1 MRNPTAAFCSPSW
14 YSSTIGTDILYLYPR
29 RLRSTSSLNKAMVS
43 VIWSREWKKSKFIF
57 KKLQNGIPD
66 NRVVARFVGGCVRN
80 YLLNEKIDDID
91 IATILTTDQIKEK
104 FKDTNLKVIDTGIK
118 HGTVTIVSK
127 NHKVELTTLR
137 KDIKTDGRHA
147 EVEYTDSWQQDS
159 ERRDFTINAI
169 YMDINGK
176 LYDPQMGTVDLKNKN
191 IKFIGDPQK
200 RIEEDYLRIVRFIR
214 FKVMY
219 DIVVEPTTSDAIK
232 QNLDGIQ
239 KISKE
244 RILIE
249 LLKILSLKNFL
260 TINQSSNLREIFS
273 MIFPEFL
280 YLNRLERLK
289 KVYQYSKVNVDIL
302 LAVMLIDDKENHEYF
317 IHKYN
322 ASNKTKETLE
332 QFYKNLIKLKNDKE
346 FFEKNLIKNVYLN
359 GKNHLIA
366 LNLINFSINS
376 KVKINDF
383 NKTFNKILKIKVPI
397 FPIDGEILKQ
407 KGMQE
412 GQSLGN
418 VLKTLEKEWI
428 NNNFK
433 ISNERV
439 EEIIKINSN

>member
-1 MRNPTAAFCSPSW
+1 MLNLNFNFLKSIKNFIFPFYRNK
-14 YSSTIGTDILYLYPR
+14 DL
-29 RLRSTSSLNKAMVS
+29 
-43 VIWSREWKKSKFIF
+43 KFIF
-57 KKLQNGIPD
+57 KKLQEGIPED
-66 NRVVARFVGGCVRN
+66 KVAARFVGGCVRK
-80 YLLNEKIDDID
+80 YLSNEKIDDID
-91 IATILTTDQIKEK
+91 IATILSTDQIKEK
-104 FKDTNLKVIDTGIK
+104 FKDTNFKVVDTGVK
-118 HGTVTIVSK
+118 HGTVTIVSED
-127 NHKVELTTLR
+127 HKVELTTLR

-147 EVEYTDSWQQDS
+147 EVEYTDNWQQDS

-219 DIVVEPTTSDAIK
+219 DIVVEQTTSDAIK

-289 KVYQYSKVNVDIL
+289 KIYQYSEVNVDIL
-302 LAVMLIDDKENHEYF
+302 LAVMLIDEKENHEYF
-317 IHKYN
+317 VHKYN
-322 ASNKTKETLE
+322 ASNKTKENLE

-346 FFEKNLIKNVYLN
+346 FLEKNLIKNIYLN

-383 NKTFNKILKIKVPI
+383 TKTLNKILKIKVPI
-397 FPIDGEILKQ
+397 FPINGETLKQ

-412 GQSLGN
+412 GQRLGN
-418 VLKTLEKEWI
+418 VLKSLEKEWI

-433 ISNERV
+433 ISNEKV
-439 EEIIKINSN
+439 EEIIKFNSN

>member
-1 MRNPTAAFCSPSW
+1 MLNLSFNFLKNIKSFIFPFYRNK
-14 YSSTIGTDILYLYPR
+14 DL
-29 RLRSTSSLNKAMVS
+29 
-43 VIWSREWKKSKFIF
+43 KFIF
-57 KKLQNGIPD
+57 KKLQEGIPGD
-66 NRVVARFVGGCVRN
+66 KVVARFVGGCVRQH
-80 YLLNEKIDDID
+80 LSNEKIDDID

-104 FKDTNLKVIDTGIK
+104 FKDTKLKVIDTGVK
-118 HGTVTIVSK
+118 HGTVTIVSE
-127 NHKVELTTLR
+127 NRKVELTTLR

-359 GKNHLIA
+359 GKNHLTA

-383 NKTFNKILKIKVPI
+383 TKTFYKILKIKVPI

-439 EEIIKINSN
+439 EEIIKVNSN

>member
-1 MRNPTAAFCSPSW
+1 MLNLSFNFFKNITSFIFPFYRNK
-14 YSSTIGTDILYLYPR
+14 DL
-29 RLRSTSSLNKAMVS
+29 
-43 VIWSREWKKSKFIF
+43 KFIF
-57 KKLQNGIPD
+57 TKLQEDIPED
-66 NRVVARFVGGCVRN
+66 KVAARFVGGCVRK
-80 YLLNEKIDDID
+80 YLTNEKIDDID
-91 IATILTTDQIKEK
+91 IATILTTDQIKER
-104 FKDTNLKVIDTGIK
+104 FKDTNLKVIDTGVK
-118 HGTVTIVSK
+118 HGTVTIVSE

-137 KDIKTDGRHA
+137 KDVKTDGRHA
-147 EVEYTDSWQQDS
+147 EVEYTNSWQEDS

-214 FKVMY
+214 FKIMY

-260 TINQSSNLREIFS
+260 TINQSSNLREIFL

-289 KVYQYSKVNVDIL
+289 KIYQYSEVNIDIL
-302 LAVMLIDDKENHEYF
+302 LAVMLIDEKENHEYF

-322 ASNKTKETLE
+322 VSNKTKETLE
-332 QFYKNLIKLKNDKE
+332 KFNKNLIKLKNDKE
-346 FFEKNLIKNVYLN
+346 FFEKNLIKNAYFN
-359 GKNHLIA
+359 GKNHLVA

-383 NKTFNKILKIKVPI
+383 TKTLNKILKIKIPI
-397 FPIDGEILKQ
+397 FPIDGENLKQ

-412 GQSLGN
+412 GQTLGI

-433 ISNERV
+433 ISDERV
-439 EEIIKINSN
+439 EEIIKVNSN

>member
-1 MRNPTAAFCSPSW
+1 MYFIFPF
-14 YSSTIGTDILYLYPR
+14 Y
-29 RLRSTSSLNKAMVS
+29 
-43 VIWSREWKKSKFIF
+43 KKKDLKFIF
-57 KKLQNGIPD
+57 KKLQDGIPED
-66 NRVVARFVGGCVRN
+66 KTAARFVGGCVRK
-80 YLLNEKIDDID
+80 YLSNEKIDDID

-104 FKDTNLKVIDTGIK
+104 FKDTNLKVIDTGVK

-147 EVEYTDSWQQDS
+147 EVEYTDNWQQDS

-239 KISKE
+239 KVSKE

-260 TINQSSNLREIFS
+260 TINQSSNLREIFL

-289 KVYQYSKVNVDIL
+289 KIYQYSEINADIL
-302 LAVMLIDDKENHEYF
+302 LAVMLIDEKENHEYF

-332 QFYKNLIKLKNDKE
+332 QFNKNLIKLKNDKE

-383 NKTFNKILKIKVPI
+383 TKTLNKILKIKIPI
-397 FPIDGEILKQ
+397 FPIDGETLKQ

-412 GQSLGN
+412 GQRLGN

-439 EEIIKINSN
+439 EEIIKVNSN

>member
-1 MRNPTAAFCSPSW
+1 MFN
-14 YSSTIGTDILYLYPR
+14 
-29 RLRSTSSLNKAMVS
+29 LRFNFLKNIKN
-43 VIWSREWKKSKFIF
+43 FIF
-57 KKLQNGIPD
+57 PFYRDKDLKYIFKILQDGIPE
-66 NRVVARFVGGCVRN
+66 NKIAARFVGGCVRKH
-80 YLLNEKIDDID
+80 LLNEKIDDID

-104 FKDTNLKVIDTGIK
+104 FKDTNFKLINTGIK
-118 HGTVTIVSK
+118 HGTIPIVSD

-137 KDIKTDGRHA
+137 KDIKTDCRHA
-147 EVEYTDSWQQDS
+147 EIEYTDDWIQDS

-169 YMDINGK
+169 YLDINGK
-176 LYDPQMGTVDLKNKN
+176 LFDPQMGTIDLKNRN

-200 RIEEDYLRIVRFIR
+200 RIEEDYLRIIRFIR
-214 FKVMY
+214 FKIMY
-219 DIVVEPTTSDAIK
+219 DTSIESTTSKAIK
-232 QNLDGIQ
+232 QNLDGIK

-249 LLKILSLKNFL
+249 LLKILDLKNFL
-260 TINQSSNLREIFS
+260 TINSSDNLKEIFS

-289 KVYQYSKVNVDIL
+289 KVYQHSEANIDIL
-302 LAVMLIDDKENHEYF
+302 LAVMLIDEKDNHEYF

-322 ASNKTKETLE
+322 VSNKIKDNLE
-332 QFYKNLIKLKNDKE
+332 KINKNLIRLKNDKE
-346 FFEKNLIKNVYLN
+346 FFEKNLIKNAYFN
-359 GKNHLIA
+359 GKNHLVA

-383 NKTFNKILKIKVPI
+383 TKNLNKILKIKIPI
-397 FPIDGEILKQ
+397 FPIDGETLKK

-412 GQSLGN
+412 GQKLGN

-439 EEIIKINSN
+439 EEIIKVNSN

>member
-1 MRNPTAAFCSPSW
+1 MFNLSFNFLKNIKSFIFPF
-14 YSSTIGTDILYLYPR
+14 YG
-29 RLRSTSSLNKAMVS
+29 NKDL
-43 VIWSREWKKSKFIF
+43 KFIF
-57 KKLQNGIPD
+57 KKLQESSPGDKIA
-66 NRVVARFVGGCVRN
+66 ARFVGGCVRK
-80 YLLNEKIDDID
+80 YLSNETIDDID

-104 FKDTNLKVIDTGIK
+104 FKDTNLKVIDTGVK
-118 HGTVTIVSK
+118 HGTVTILSK

-137 KDIKTDGRHA
+137 EDIKTDGRHA
-147 EVEYTDSWQQDS
+147 EVKYTDNWQQDS

-219 DIVVEPTTSDAIK
+219 DIFVEPTTSNVIK

-273 MIFPEFL
+273 IIFPEFL
-280 YLNRLERLK
+280 YLKRLERLK

-302 LAVMLIDDKENHEYF
+302 LAVMLIDDKANHEYF

-322 ASNKTKETLE
+322 ASNKTKKTLE

-346 FFEKNLIKNVYLN
+346 FFEKNLIKNIYLN
-359 GKNHLIA
+359 GKDHLIA

-376 KVKINDF
+376 KMKINDF
-383 NKTFNKILKIKVPI
+383 TKILNKILKIKVPI
-397 FPIDGEILKQ
+397 FPIDGETLKQ

-412 GQSLGN
+412 GQRLGN
-418 VLKTLEKEWI
+418 VLKTLEEEWI

-439 EEIIKINSN
+439 EEIIKVNSN

>member
-1 MRNPTAAFCSPSW
+1 M
-14 YSSTIGTDILYLYPR
+14 
-29 RLRSTSSLNKAMVS
+29 
-43 VIWSREWKKSKFIF
+43 
-57 KKLQNGIPD
+57 
-66 NRVVARFVGGCVRN
+66 
-80 YLLNEKIDDID
+80 
-91 IATILTTDQIKEK
+91 
-104 FKDTNLKVIDTGIK
+104 
-118 HGTVTIVSK
+118 SK

-289 KVYQYSKVNVDIL
+289 KIYQYSEVNVDIL
-302 LAVMLIDDKENHEYF
+302 LAVMLIDEKENHEYF

-322 ASNKTKETLE
+322 ASNKTKDTLE
-332 QFYKNLIKLKNDKE
+332 QFNKNLIKIKNDKE
-346 FFEKNLIKNVYLN
+346 FFGKNLIKNAYLN

-383 NKTFNKILKIKVPI
+383 TKTLNKILKIKIPI
-397 FPIDGEILKQ
+397 FPIDGETLKQ

-412 GQSLGN
+412 GQTLGI

-439 EEIIKINSN
+439 EEIIKVNSN